1 MKLGRPFKTLTF
13 SQYLVFIPRHELYS
27 DWNTL
32 GLYRSIIEHPNL
44 TLEEK
49 IKVRDSAHTFF
60 QKQFDFLQLKDPL
73 TYMAIVLLGQQ
84 PTKADELQLWEEV
97 RKNQQKILTEKRI
110 KHRNFGTY
118 SLHDCG
124 VEGCVYSGMMVRQG
138 SILCETKIRF
148 DSDKSQVSGI
158 IKSERIKKERKN
170 RRQIIDEELQD

>member
-1 MKLGRPFKTLTF
+1 MKLGRPFNKLTF
-13 SQYLVFIPRHELYS
+13 SEYLAFIPMHKSFS

-32 GLYRSIIEHPNL
+32 GLYRSIIEHKKL

-49 IKVRDSAHTFF
+49 IKVRDLAHTFF

-73 TYMAIVLLGQQ
+73 TYMTIVSLGQEL
-84 PTKADELQLWEEV
+84 TKADERQLWEEV
-97 RKNQQKILTEKRI
+97 KKNQQKILTEKRI

-124 VEGCVYSGMMVRQG
+124 VENCVYRGMMVRQG
-138 SILCETKIRF
+138 SILCETEIRF
-148 DSDKSQVSGI
+148 DGDKSRVSGL

-170 RRQIIDEELQD
+170 RRQIIEEELED

>member
-1 MKLGRPFKTLTF
+1 MKLGRPFNKLTF
-13 SQYLVFIPRHELYS
+13 SEYFAFIPMHENFS

-32 GLYRSIIEHPNL
+32 GLYRSIIEHTKL

-49 IKVRDSAHTFF
+49 IKVRDLAHTFF

-73 TYMAIVLLGQQ
+73 TYMAITLLGQQ
-84 PTKADELQLWEEV
+84 PTKADEHQLWEEV
-97 RKNQQKILTEKRI
+97 KKNQQTILAGKRI

-124 VEGCVYSGMMVRQG
+124 VENCVYIGMMVRAG
-138 SILCETKIRF
+138 SILCETKMRF
-148 DSDKSQVSGI
+148 DSDKNQVSGL

-170 RRQIIDEELQD
+170 RRQIIEDES